1 LVILLQTGARS
12 KNLNY
17 RMIRRGAA
25 FKIIRKVLYL
35 SGLLTEDVKEDCYV
49 KIPKACTKAE
59 NAIETRKLYLNPGF
73 TITMLARE
81 LGTNRTYI
89 SRYISEVKRCR
100 FTDYINNL
108 RAEHAK
114 SLLQNPETQ
123 PLADIAMISGF
134 GSVRAMNRSFM
145 KNYGKLPA
153 TIRKEYLCS
162 SF

>member
-1 LVILLQTGARS
+1 
-12 KNLNY
+12 
-17 RMIRRGAA
+17 MIRRDTGI
-25 FKIIRKVLYL
+25 KIIKKVLYL
-35 SGLLTEDVKEDCYV
+35 SGILEEDVRGDNYTKVSAVC
-49 KIPKACTKAE
+49 KKAE
-59 NAIETRKLYLNPGF
+59 DVIDIKKLYLNPGF
-73 TITMLARE
+73 TIAMLAKE
-81 LGTNRTYI
+81 IGTNRTYL
-89 SRYISEVKRCR
+89 SRYISEVKKIR

-114 SLLQNPETQ
+114 SLLQKPGTQ